1 MIDTRLHRN
10 LAIKRIDLYRCIG
23 CGVCVQ
29 SCMND
34 VIRLKRGTAYIAY
47 QEDCSQCFACVEDC
61 PREAISLGWVNV
73 QDMHTVSK

>member
-1 MIDTRLHRN
+1 MLEKRLDRN
-10 LAIKRIDLYRCIG
+10 LAIEEIDPYRCIG

-34 VIRLKRGTAYIAY
+34 VIRMKKGKASIEY

-61 PREAISLGWVNV
+61 PREAISLGWVV
-73 QDMHTVSK
+73 YREP